1 MVENI
6 ISKDAFLMLKTE
18 ADCSLIDVRTEKE
31 FVTVGVPDLESIGKN
46 VSFIEWTQ
54 NLFSNNRLT
63 FLKRFRAKFNIDKKG
78 SFVFICKSGVRSNF
92 AALTVEE
99 SLKNVNDNI
108 RFFNVIDG
116 FEGNSYTSGLEG
128 IRNGWKCL
136 GMPWKTMN

>member
-1 MVENI
+1 
-6 ISKDAFLMLKTE
+6 MLKTE

-63 FLKRFRAKFNIDKKG
+63 FLKKFRAKFNIEKKG
-78 SFVFICKSGVRSNF
+78 NFVFICKSGVRSNF

-99 SLKNVNDNI
+99 SLKNVNDSI

-116 FEGNSYTSGLEG
+116 FEGNTASQEMYNK
-128 IRNGWKCL
+128 INGWKFVGL
-136 GMPWKTMN
+136 PWKKPE

>member
-1 MVENI
+1 
-6 ISKDAFLMLKTE
+6 MLKTE

-99 SLKNVNDNI
+99 SLKKGNDNLGL
-108 RFFNVIDG
+108 FNVIDG
-116 FEGNSYTSGLEG
+116 FEGNSYSHDSDNGG
-128 IRNGWKCL
+128 NGWKFF
-136 GMPWKTMN
+136 GMPWKAVN